1 MNIFAIDLGNKRIK
15 MKSDRSEYV
24 YPASYLNGENVSKGP
39 LAGWNL
45 SGNQTY
51 ILDKESNN
59 SFIWG
64 TDLDVYHLSEKM
76 IDTYA
81 RTGRI
86 QQKKVQ
92 RILKFALG
100 RLALDYKEART
111 RPLVVN
117 LVLGLPITDLHE
129 ESKAIEK
136 LKEILVGRHSIRV
149 DGIELNVEIPSE
161 DYIDIIPQYMGTAF
175 ELAFDE
181 KLQQIDKFAK
191 GRMGILDIG
200 GGTILTNVSN
210 RLNPEMNGDERFEG
224 IQTLIKNIAGKINS
238 TKLFS
243 VEKILQ
249 DGNMDGEYVYSPNH
263 NSTDYKNITDIVKK
277 SIEDYTRFTVAPLI
291 TENFP
296 DIESLDFI
304 VMTGGGANL
313 LDRNALLDEIGEDY
327 FSHLIFIES
336 SERANVRGFYK
347 FAVLKMNGG
356 VEDSQT
362 VGNDDLKN
370 PTDTSNK
377 QNNNKNNYSEQLK
390 QVQSRLKDLKQE
402 IEQEID

>member
-15 MKSDRSEYV
+15 MKSDCTECV
-24 YPASYLNGENVSKGP
+24 YPASYLNGENVSKGA

-59 SFIWG
+59 NFIWG
-64 TDLDVYHLSEKM
+64 TDLDAYHLSEKM

-92 RILKFALG
+92 GILKFALG

-111 RPLVVN
+111 RSLVVN

-149 DGIELNVEIPSE
+149 DSIELNVEIPSE
-161 DYIDIIPQYMGTAF
+161 DYIGIIPQYMGTAF

-200 GGTILTNVSN
+200 GGRS
-210 RLNPEMNGDERFEG
+210 
-224 IQTLIKNIAGKINS
+224 
-238 TKLFS
+238 
-243 VEKILQ
+243 
-249 DGNMDGEYVYSPNH
+249 
-263 NSTDYKNITDIVKK
+263 
-277 SIEDYTRFTVAPLI
+277 
-291 TENFP
+291 
-296 DIESLDFI
+296 
-304 VMTGGGANL
+304 
-313 LDRNALLDEIGEDY
+313 
-327 FSHLIFIES
+327 
-336 SERANVRGFYK
+336 
-347 FAVLKMNGG
+347 
-356 VEDSQT
+356 
-362 VGNDDLKN
+362 
-370 PTDTSNK
+370 
-377 QNNNKNNYSEQLK
+377 
-390 QVQSRLKDLKQE
+390 
-402 IEQEID
+402 